1 MSEQKTACEAIL
13 KALKEDLAK
22 KGSKRKKVD
31 HWKPF
36 ACASMG
42 IKKMG
47 QARWDMILDHGC
59 KQNLFKKEPLG
70 KKFILTPMGTPSQ
83 LPLMEEETQ
92 EEETQEEETQEEETQ
107 EEETQPQRDSKGYLP
122 SDYATGSR
130 LKASATRPRSIKKLA
145 HRADYAPREGDV
157 LWAIY
162 HDGRVIKSEIEEVTF
177 GLHISPMNKKD
188 GHWSYVSSNDV
199 FDSKQEAKTEANRRA
214 EERQKLSTS
223 SNKFWSKEAMS
234 QEEYALFK
242 EYEDNREEFLKFKEG
257 SADLG
262 LDDLL
267 GDI

>member
-1 MSEQKTACEAIL
+1 MRAQKIACEAIL

-22 KGSKRKKVD
+22 KGSKKKKVD

-47 QARWDMILDHGC
+47 QARWGMILDYGC
-59 KQNLFKKEPLG
+59 KQNLFKKEPFG

-83 LPLMEEETQ
+83 LPLM
-92 EEETQEEETQEEETQ
+92 EEETQEEETQ

-130 LKASATRPRSIKKLA
+130 LKISATRPRSIKKYA
-145 HRADYAPREGDV
+145 HRAEYAPREGDV
-157 LWAIY
+157 LWAIC
-162 HDGRVIKSEIEEVTF
+162 HDGRIIKSEIEEVTF
-177 GLHISPMNKKD
+177 GLHISPLNKKD

-199 FDSKQEAKTEANRRA
+199 FDSKKEAKAEANRRE

-223 SNKFWSKEAMS
+223 PNKFWSKDAMS

-257 SADLG
+257 SIDLG

-267 GDI
+267 EDI

>member
-47 QARWDMILDHGC
+47 QARWDMILDYGC

-83 LPLMEEETQ
+83 LPLM
-92 EEETQEEETQEEETQ
+92 EEETQ